1 VDEIDETELLGAL
14 HSGRAVDGDLDGAK
28 RAVSAAVLRSCC
40 YEFRDQVDPRGLRL
54 TNTVI
59 AGELDLAG
67 LTVPFP
73 LRFHG
78 CEFDSAPVLEGAELF
93 ELSLTSCPR
102 LAAKV
107 FRQHGYTREAEQI
120 LIAQRRHARQ
130 VGWSSATWPR
140 RTLDAVYATIGYG
153 YRPAR
158 VLWALAGLLILVA
171 VTLGL
176 RPAQATLRATNAN
189 GQVYTTAGPI
199 AAPQNTGAQRVLA
212 RNSSRADACG
222 DGAVRCFNPILYAI
236 DTVIPLISLDQRS
249 TWYPDSQV
257 PGGEILLW
265 LLNLAT
271 ILGWLLSSIFV
282 LSLARLSRST

>member
-107 FRQHGYTREAEQI
+107 FREGTTNIIRHSDATACTIE
-120 LIAQRRHARQ
+120 LHIADSPRAVTLSMDNDRVHA
-130 VGWSSATWPR
+130 
-140 RTLDAVYATIGYG
+140 LDAGAGGTG
-153 YRPAR
+153 
-158 VLWALAGLLILVA
+158 LAGLGERLAGLGGSITTRRPRHGHFRLEGSLPA
-171 VTLGL
+171 CVT
-176 RPAQATLRATNAN
+176 P
-189 GQVYTTAGPI
+189 
-199 AAPQNTGAQRVLA
+199 AAPPGPGQR
-212 RNSSRADACG
+212 G
-222 DGAVRCFNPILYAI
+222 TAVAAETPA
-236 DTVIPLISLDQRS
+236 P
-249 TWYPDSQV
+249 
-257 PGGEILLW
+257 
-265 LLNLAT
+265 
-271 ILGWLLSSIFV
+271 
-282 LSLARLSRST
+282 

>member
-1 VDEIDETELLGAL
+1 MDEIDETELLGAL

-102 LAAKV
+102 LAAKG
-107 FRQHGYTREAEQI
+107 FPAARIH
-120 LIAQRRHARQ
+120 QR
-130 VGWSSATWPR
+130 
-140 RTLDAVYATIGYG
+140 
-153 YRPAR
+153 
-158 VLWALAGLLILVA
+158 
-171 VTLGL
+171 
-176 RPAQATLRATNAN
+176 
-189 GQVYTTAGPI
+189 
-199 AAPQNTGAQRVLA
+199 
-212 RNSSRADACG
+212 SRADPNRAAPTCPPSRLVQCDLAPAHARCGLRDHRLRLQACARPLG
-222 DGAVRCFNPILYAI
+222 TIRSAHTGGRYARTTPCPRRLYG
-236 DTVIPLISLDQRS
+236 PRMPMGRS
-249 TWYPDSQV
+249 TQQPA
-257 PGGEILLW
+257 P
-265 LLNLAT
+265 
-271 ILGWLLSSIFV
+271 
-282 LSLARLSRST
+282 